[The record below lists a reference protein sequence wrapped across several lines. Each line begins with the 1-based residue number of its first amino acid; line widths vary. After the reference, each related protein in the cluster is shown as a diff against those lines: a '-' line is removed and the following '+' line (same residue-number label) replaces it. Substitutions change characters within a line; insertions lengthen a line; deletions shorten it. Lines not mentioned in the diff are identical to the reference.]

1 MIFNSILLETAY
13 QKTKKD
19 TPPHMGAK
27 MRQRRRNALGKAYE
41 LLQRNPYIHYENGKL
56 ILLSESK
63 TEAGEAKFYETSS
76 QECRLIEPG
85 NFLCQAF
92 WEGFPCWHRAAFE
105 IVESYFE
112 LTGESNSTGAA
123 QTAATVHS
131 VNNTVDGVNS
141 KPSILSCF

>member
-27 MRQRRRNALGKAYE
+27 MRQRRRNALSKAYE
-41 LLQRNPYIHYENGKL
+41 LLQRNPYIHYENEKL

-63 TEAGEAKFYETSS
+63 TDDGGAKFYETSAH
-76 QECRLIEPG
+76 ECRLIEPG
-85 NFLCQAF
+85 NFLCHAF

-105 IVESYFE
+105 IVENYFE
-112 LTGESNSTGAA
+112 IAGNANSKVAVQNAA
-123 QTAATVHS
+123 AAVHA
-131 VNNTVDGVNS
+131 VNN
-141 KPSILSCF
+141 KCPQREQ